1 MLANCAHIMVS
12 LLKAWKVTMVGIEC
26 NYAAFYLHFKKA
38 WKVTV
43 VGIECNGADLLNV
56 ISRRSNL
63 EIDFFKI
70 LQVRRHTIL

>member
-1 MLANCAHIMVS
+1 
-12 LLKAWKVTMVGIEC
+12 MVGIEC